1 MSWKLE
7 DSARKE
13 RQGKEQGFPLKTE
26 ATAQRVTLLV
36 SRGSKE
42 NTTKTQRQ
50 REREKE
56 TVRFI

>member
-1 MSWKLE
+1 MSWELE
-7 DSARKE
+7 DSAKKE

-42 NTTKTQRQ
+42 NTTKTQRE
-50 REREKE
+50 RERK
-56 TVRFI
+56 RQ